1 MNSSN
6 FLLRYLDWLGSYSD
20 SIGLTFVFV
29 TLLFYYHRLKRP
41 FKTWILF
48 FYFIFWA
55 STVVTT
61 TSNFFR
67 LSNNWMYNSM
77 PFLLSIPLY
86 FFFFSIHNSKI
97 LKNFNV
103 VFIVSFMLVAIVF
116 WKQIFI
122 KNFNPIFY
130 LTFSFYI
137 LINSVGYLYEEM
149 TTMRSDNLFKKTEFW
164 FVSCL
169 FFYATICVITWSLF
183 SYLENNIAAQNRFL
197 HPGTLWMYG
206 HNIILFIQ
214 SLVFSI
220 AIFKTASFK

>member
-1 MNSSN
+1 MRYFNFFSSYCD
-6 FLLRYLDWLGSYSD
+6 FL
-20 SIGLTFVFV
+20 GLAIVFFCLLINYDKLASEFKKWVVIFYIIFFV
-29 TLLFYYHRLKRP
+29 TTSITASLS
-41 FKTWILF
+41 
-48 FYFIFWA
+48 FIND
-55 STVVTT
+55 T
-61 TSNFFR
+61 
-67 LSNNWMYNSM
+67 NNWMYNSM

-103 VFIVSFMLVAIVF
+103 VFIFSYILFAIIF
-116 WKQIFI
+116 WRQIIF

-183 SYLENNIAAQNRFL
+183 SYLENNITAQNRFL
-197 HPGTLWMYG
+197 HPGLLWMYG